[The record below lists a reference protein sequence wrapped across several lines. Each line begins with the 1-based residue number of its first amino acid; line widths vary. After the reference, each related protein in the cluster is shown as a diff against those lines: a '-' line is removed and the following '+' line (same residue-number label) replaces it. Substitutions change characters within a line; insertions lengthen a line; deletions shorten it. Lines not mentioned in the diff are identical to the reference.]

1 MKIRSKSLLALVLAA
16 LILLTSVPAK
26 ADFGGWGWSYCKVSY
41 IMDGGETKTE
51 YVEYGQTIYLASAPN
66 TSRKNFV
73 GWSGKEKNN
82 GKPEFLAGSPVT
94 IYNDRNLYAV
104 YFDRSVT
111 DGWSVNDIPSVKKSK
126 YKEIIFAGD
135 SRILR
140 AARAV
145 GASTLKK
152 KGIKT
157 VAKGN
162 IGLTEFQKLPKTDG
176 SAKKGQKDLIAM
188 VKADNDKKGK
198 PIALVLCLGIND
210 LKLLESKE
218 EAESMAWEYI
228 SYLKSFRNMFSK
240 YNVRFF
246 FLSVNPVCGDE
257 NATFRSAYVIKV
269 FNNFVRDHLP
279 SKWTYL
285 NSYSYLMKSG
295 FCPFSKSDGV
305 HYNSKTYYKVFT
317 YAVKKIN
324 AS

>member
-1 MKIRSKSLLALVLAA
+1 MKKRGRAFIALALAV
-16 LILLTSVPAK
+16 LILLGSVPAN
-26 ADFGGWGWSYCKVSY
+26 ADYGDWDRYSCKVSY
-41 IMDGGETKTE
+41 VMEDGKTMTE
-51 YVEYGQTIYLASAPN
+51 YVGFGETVYLASAPN
-66 TSRKNFV
+66 TARKSFV

-82 GKPEFLAGSPVT
+82 GKPEYLAGSPVT
-94 IYNDRNLYAV
+94 VYGDRYLYAV

-111 DGWSVNDIPSVKKSK
+111 DGWSVNDIPSVKTSD

-135 SRILR
+135 SRIQR
-140 AARAV
+140 AARTI

-162 IGLTEFQKLPKTDG
+162 IGLSEFQKLPKTGG

-188 VKADNDKKGK
+188 VKADSSKKGK
-198 PIALVLCLGIND
+198 PIALVFCLGIND
-210 LKLLESKE
+210 LKLLESTA
-218 EAESMAWEYI
+218 EAESMAENYI
-228 SYLKSFRNMFSK
+228 RYLKTLRTMLSK

-246 FLSVNPVCGDE
+246 FLSVNPICGDE

-269 FNNFVRDHLP
+269 FNTYIRAHLP

-295 FCPFSKSDGV
+295 FCPVSRSDGV
-305 HYNSKTYYKVFT
+305 HYNSKTYCKVFA